1 MRDEARA
8 PLNRLRIL
16 YTAGIRGELDVL
28 PRLYTFITGLRR
40 DTAGRVPDTR
50 ELLLDLGD
58 SCAPAVWHCAV
69 TQGRSALIVLDAMGY
84 HAARADI
91 TPEARDRL
99 RANLLSLAVVDE
111 AHPWHNG
118 EVVVLPSPQ
127 GEGLNT
133 ASLQIMLVP
142 APATRLEGRTLR
154 LQGVGGRQV
163 GEVELD
169 LSEPPILRHHTIHD
183 LPDATLPDPTITA
196 TVDFVLD
203 EARQLQRK
211 AGGNINSRHKGQN
224 HGRI

>member
-1 MRDEARA
+1 MNSFA
-8 PLNRLRIL
+8 IF
-16 YTAGIRGELDVL
+16 YTGGIRGDLDVL

-40 DTAGRVPDTR
+40 DTARRVPAGSRD
-50 ELLLDLGD
+50 LLLDLGD

-69 TQGRSALIVLDAMGY
+69 TGGRSTLIVLDAMGY

-99 RANLLSLAVVDE
+99 RANLPGLALVDE
-111 AHPWHNG
+111 AHLWDSG
-118 EVVVLPSPQ
+118 EVVVTPSPLTPLPQ

-133 ASLQIMLVP
+133 ASLQIVLDP

-154 LQGVGGRQV
+154 LQGVSGGQV
-163 GEVELD
+163 GQVELD
-169 LSEPPILRHHTIHD
+169 LSEPPVLRHHTIHD

-211 AGGNINSRHKGQN
+211 AGGNINSIHKGQN
-224 HGRI
+224 RDRT